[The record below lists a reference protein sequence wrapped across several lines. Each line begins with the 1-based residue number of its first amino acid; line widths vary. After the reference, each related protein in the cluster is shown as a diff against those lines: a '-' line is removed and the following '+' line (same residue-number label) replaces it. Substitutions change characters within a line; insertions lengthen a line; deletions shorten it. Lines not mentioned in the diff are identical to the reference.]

1 MEDKSIYYEA
11 NGKRYKISESE
22 VAEFEKDFPSAQVYL
37 SANGKNYLIGVNEK
51 EEFMK
56 DFADYGVSYTDMG
69 GKQTSTPATP
79 VAENVEEQ
87 TPSTKPTF
95 SFSFPDN
102 PNFIGGKKPETAAK
116 EEDEGPSFMES
127 VLKATG
133 SAVVR
138 TGKRGLNLLQ
148 VLSSGY
154 QYNDPETGAAKITDD
169 IDTQLKDENNA
180 FRGASIL
187 ARETADKLS
196 READPT
202 GGEKGFWDLL
212 AEGEYGK
219 ALQKGI
225 VTTIESAP
233 NTLAAKNWLTMG
245 LNAAGMA
252 AENYV
257 ESTLENPEVEQWKRA
272 TMAIGSAAIEQAVEK
287 LADPVFKYI
296 GGKKAAKKLTNKAA
310 REFTEEAV
318 KEAKRTIAQRI
329 VSVLEN
335 TAKDSLGEGTEEI
348 ITNFGNDALGEAL
361 DAIDGNKD
369 FGVRAQWAKFK
380 EQNPDATI
388 EDFGWAKA
396 EEYADAFIGGF
407 LSGGY
412 MSGPV
417 QTIVGAKQYI
427 NDQAVKADIEN
438 TQAKGA
444 SLGVEGMYDTTHK
457 VQDASQQVMDAFTND
472 NGESPLSLD
481 YINSLSSEE
490 AYALATREGLTKE
503 QRMALGGYAHA
514 KAEYEGLTN
523 KLNSNLEGNINANKA
538 IIEHVTTDDGK
549 VVVGLYNGAPVYVKG
564 GVEKNGKVTAAN
576 GENGPVI
583 VIDTVT
589 GKKVSVN
596 SGEIS
601 NANSMNADEYSNMIE
616 SQLRENDAATREK
629 WRNTMSDGA
638 KQRDIQQYANSKI
651 IINAG
656 NGMTQVEVQKIMPN
670 GQVLIKGKKGDLGG
684 QSEILM
690 SASEFYDAIAR
701 DENGQPVF
709 VEKLK
714 VETPA
719 PQSNEKPV
727 ITEQPTGPAPVTP
740 VGVSEDE
747 DFIEEVIPIV
757 VDGKVVNAEVTAQDN
772 TADSITY
779 RYIDEGGNVR
789 VGGSTIEAF
798 KDAKQKAEELAKKP
812 VVPENTE
819 QPTEKPV
826 INETPTEQPT
836 EQPTENL
843 GQLPP
848 ESIDW
853 DELYERDK
861 DGYLVELQR
870 QYGEKAVAILN
881 DEIENAQEELNA
893 LSKKRGKNKKERIAN
908 MEKKEEL
915 QKEIET
921 LQGMLAKITATN
933 EDVTEDVTTTEV
945 ATETPIDE
953 TVVENETPTE
963 QPVVTEQPTEK
974 PVVVEEVTET
984 PIEDKN
990 EVKVEPKVVE
1000 ETDKTPVEEVK
1011 EVEEVT
1017 PAPVEEAVKKPET
1030 TEAPTEAPVAE
1041 TKPVAPNP
1049 VANPVKAAQDR
1060 EKPLVE
1066 LINRPDVKHELKAD
1080 TARRVGKEVAD
1091 MFATREDYKAYEA
1104 VAGSLGEYLDFFDE
1118 GVEESFA
1125 NRQNNNSTELHI
1137 GKAVDENT
1145 KGDNKVSEEAKKISL
1160 DAVLTKLKDSDINVV
1175 RATKQQVEEMLR
1187 IRAELYQTS
1196 NGTVYGWADG
1206 KNIYLTEAGM
1216 NPNTPI
1222 HEYTHLWA
1230 RAMMQKNPK
1239 GWDSIKKLLKN
1250 TPAWNDVMNDSNYS
1264 NIHNDEDA
1272 VASEALSRISGTNNA
1287 AKLEQ
1292 MAQKMID
1299 EAKGTMRKTEARGL
1313 IQNMK
1318 DALNQFWS
1326 WVGKEL
1332 FGIENFNSIDEITD
1346 RVLWDLMNN
1355 TDLGELSEGQVETQ
1369 IVTDPK
1375 VIAELEAS
1383 PKQIGYRNVVQNED
1397 GTFSSPMAFWLQ
1409 HTKQGAKSRVK
1420 TDSFE
1425 LGKWEEAKENPEIV
1439 DETGHVTLVKPNKK
1453 TVSPVAYDPYIHN
1466 RLEPV
1471 NLQFKEAWKRS
1482 DLVYVETEVAETD
1495 LNSGYHAD
1503 KAKLSVG
1510 IHSWS
1515 NGAVMLSKYDKPVRV
1530 MSWEEVADAW
1540 AKRLNGE
1547 GVEFDVVPAPMRS
1560 LLVER
1565 GVEILPPHKNSGKE
1579 CDDAYD
1585 SWKNSNSNKK
1595 SVSLHNIEAAI
1606 ESGEWGD
1613 EANVELNN
1621 ITDNVTKGLA
1631 ILKRYTPQEHRGL
1644 LRGGKLLVGA
1654 AILSRGNKT
1663 DISASKRSFETLKE
1677 RADKVIPII
1686 TAWAKSTG
1694 VWREYSNRGLEEI
1707 TRDYLDS
1714 GSEAQVFNLGN
1725 GKVEKIIGLDYYVD
1739 PQLALDRI
1747 VIHNALF
1754 PETNLEVVGFGTNR
1768 NGEFAIIVHQQTIS
1782 ALPTEQDEINAY
1794 IESLGFKLIDDTNHT
1809 FVNSEL
1815 YLSDLHSDN
1824 VLSNDNEKYY
1834 IIDGDFRLN
1843 TPDAGVDGTRR
1854 VNDSIVSNNNDRLL
1868 FRSTSNPISSE
1879 KDSEYLAAVEAGDME
1894 KANSMVLEAAKIAM
1908 PNTQVVDE
1916 SGNPLVVYHGSD
1928 SDFNVFDKNK
1938 GRANMDIQGMFF
1950 SPWEDD
1956 ARGYG
1961 SKVRRFF
1968 INVIKPANESD
1979 GYQALQ
1985 KYKGQNGAGIKA
1997 REYLIE
2003 QGYDGVNN
2011 ENQEFVVF
2019 DPSQI
2024 KSADPV
2030 TYDENGNIIP
2040 LSERFNPENPDIR
2053 YRKGGDV
2060 GTSQRVDT
2068 QNAAINNLTGAP
2080 RTRAIEHA
2088 VNKEAD
2094 KLGIKVTYKTREQ
2107 MPKGHKNDKGYYN
2120 TKTGEV
2126 VVCTEN
2132 ATSIEDAIKTI
2143 LHEAVAHKGLR
2154 QLMGD
2159 KFNEF
2164 INRVYESLDAETK
2177 AKVDARAAAEY
2188 NGDTAVAMEEYMA
2201 TLAES
2206 VDFNKN
2212 SVWDKIKSAF
2222 ESVINAILGRN
2233 DIKIGDEQL
2242 RYILRASYNNM
2253 VNPNGMNTLRGWAQD
2268 QMMREEY
2275 KINEATE
2282 TPEILSRTGIDPT
2295 EVARMTAARTYDMV
2309 VNEGWQEFQRQFQD
2323 AYQPVRIAIDAIQAE
2338 TGDIPIEDYENYIL
2352 IQNQSSSRSRV
2363 EIDNFARKQY
2373 TPIIK
2378 QINKIIDKLLEA
2390 RGLDKKAIKDAKR
2403 RSQAYQEII
2412 QYLIAKHGIERNK
2425 YYQETKTRTLNNY
2438 EKKPLLKE
2446 AYDDYNAKV
2455 SSINEDASLSDA
2467 ERELQLRDALAEYEA
2482 IVSEI
2487 NTRQIPDIRDYS
2499 GLTSLFGLDSK
2510 EYEEAEAQ
2518 AQELVDEFE
2527 RKLGREDDEESGEMI
2542 SQSELIES
2550 LWKKINAAT
2559 DKTLRHGY
2567 ESGLLS
2573 RQQYNDIKGMF
2584 KFYIPLRGFDE
2595 TTAEDIYSY
2604 ARFEGNKFNAAVQKA
2619 EGRTSLSDDPIA
2631 TIMNMAESEITQG
2644 NKNRAKQALYNYLL
2658 NRSSA
2663 NNKQNSLMQVEDVWY
2678 VVSTDANGNKIY
2690 QIAAPDHEKGETY
2703 AEFEQRMLE
2712 MADNGEAE
2720 KSKKGSVD
2728 VGVRFQKQMNKN
2740 AHYVYLKVNGVEKAI
2755 YVNGDPKAAD
2765 AINGKFHQKPMFGEE
2780 SMRAVNR
2787 VLSSVFTNY
2796 SLEFTARN
2804 YFRDLVYSHINI
2816 GVRESDP
2823 EYRKKFRQNWR
2834 NNNLVSMLKMLNAYK
2849 NGEFDGRELTDIEAA
2864 FVEFMENGGQTGYTI
2879 VNSVENHKRDLQKA
2893 IERMQEGIEK
2903 GGIKDSTAFK
2913 YTLGA
2918 IELLNESSELIT
2930 RFAAYKTSR
2939 DMGRGVNT
2947 AINDA
2952 KEVTVNFNTKGAQDG
2967 NGWMGFIARYFGAS
2981 KFFFNASVQGV
2992 QNIASMAKANKLKF
3006 GGVVGGVIATGFFM
3020 PILTQLVLEALGAD
3034 DDEAY
3039 WNIPEYERQNN
3050 LCIVVGGGKYVKIP
3064 LPIGFREVYAIGD
3077 MVAAI
3082 MMDKK
3087 FSRNASQVGTDI
3099 ANKLA
3104 TIVLPINPLESTA
3117 NGLDIWYTV
3126 ANTAMPSAGQF
3137 ILQNMNNI
3145 DWKGAPLQKEYTYN
3159 ENDPSWMKAFE
3170 SNPDWMKGL
3179 SKWCNEHI
3187 NLDGDYKGLDWSP
3200 EKLDNTL
3207 SNLGGGIYSLIKK
3220 SGNTISM
3227 IWNEEKR
3234 NLTNVPLAGVALGS
3248 GIDNDD
3254 RFVTDAYFDMKDFY
3268 DSNIGYI
3275 KRRAEKFGYNLDDV
3289 FLNKA
3294 GGHHPKMQDI
3304 YENRNFNFMQEW
3316 YTGNKELESVN
3327 NDIKKFKKNLGG
3339 EENMTEAD
3347 FEALAE
3353 IQGILNDKRRDF
3365 VNRLLDIE

>member
-69 GKQTSTPATP
+69 GKQTSAPAIP

-102 PNFIGGKKPETAAK
+102 HNFIGGKKPETAAK

-133 SAVVR
+133 SAAIR

-154 QYNDPETGAAKITDD
+154 LYNDPETGAAKRTPD
-169 IDTQLKDENNA
+169 IDTQLKDKNDTFTA
-180 FRGASIL
+180 ASIL

-212 AEGEYGK
+212 ADGEYGK

-287 LADPVFKYI
+287 LADPVFKYV

-310 REFTEEAV
+310 KEFTDEAV

-380 EQNPDATI
+380 EQNPDATL

-407 LSGGY
+407 ISGGY

-472 NGESPLSLD
+472 KGESPLSLD

-503 QRMALGGYAHA
+503 QRMALGGYAHV

-523 KLNSNLEGNINANKA
+523 KLDSNLEGNINAHKA
-538 IIEHVTTDDGK
+538 MIEHVTTDDGK
-549 VVVGLYNGAPVYVKG
+549 VVVGLYNGSPVYVKG
-564 GVEKNGKVTAAN
+564 GIEKNGKITTAN
-576 GENGPVI
+576 GQNGPVV
-583 VIDTVT
+583 VINTVT
-589 GKKVSVN
+589 GEKTSVN
-596 SGEIS
+596 SNEITS
-601 NANSMNADEYSNMIE
+601 GSSTNADEYTKLIE

-638 KQRDIQQYANSKI
+638 KQKDIQQYADSKVL
-651 IINAG
+651 INAG

-670 GQVLIKGKKGDLGG
+670 GQVLVKGKKGDLGG
-684 QSEILM
+684 QSEVLM

-714 VETPA
+714 VDMPVA
-719 PQSNEKPV
+719 QSNEKPV
-727 ITEQPTGPAPVTP
+727 ISEQPSGPVA
-740 VGVSEDE
+740 VSDE
-747 DFIEEVIPIV
+747 DIDYMEEVVPIL

-772 TADSITY
+772 TSDSITY
-779 RYIDEGGNVR
+779 RYIDENGNVR
-789 VGGSTIEAF
+789 VGGSTIGEF
-798 KDAKQKAEELAKKP
+798 IDAKNKADELSKKT
-812 VVPENTE
+812 VVPEANDTNDTTVE
-819 QPTEKPV
+819 PETPVTPETPETPV
-826 INETPTEQPT
+826 INQQPTTAGTAPQEVPVTPQIVNWDALFENDQEAYFGELQNQYGDKAPRMLGAIVSATQKKLDALNKAVPDTDNEILENEAKKDKLEAKIQALNNMLERLNTPTDEVTT
-836 EQPTENL
+836 EEVAP
-843 GQLPP
+843 
-848 ESIDW
+848 
-853 DELYERDK
+853 
-861 DGYLVELQR
+861 VE
-870 QYGEKAVAILN
+870 
-881 DEIENAQEELNA
+881 
-893 LSKKRGKNKKERIAN
+893 
-908 MEKKEEL
+908 
-915 QKEIET
+915 
-921 LQGMLAKITATN
+921 TATDATIT
-933 EDVTEDVTTTEV
+933 EEVPETTEDVE
-945 ATETPIDE
+945 
-953 TVVENETPTE
+953 
-963 QPVVTEQPTEK
+963 
-974 PVVVEEVTET
+974 
-984 PIEDKN
+984 
-990 EVKVEPKVVE
+990 
-1000 ETDKTPVEEVK
+1000 TPVETVEDIE

-1017 PAPVEEAVKKPET
+1017 LAPVEEAAKKPEV
-1030 TEAPTEAPVAE
+1030 TEVPTEVQAAE
-1041 TKPVAPNP
+1041 AKPVAPNP
-1049 VANPVKAAQDR
+1049 VANPVKAAQER
-1060 EKPLVE
+1060 EKPLIK
-1066 LINRPDVKHELKAD
+1066 LINRLDVEHELKAD
-1080 TARRVGKEVAD
+1080 TAKRVGKEVAD

-1104 VAGSLGEYLDFFDE
+1104 VAGSLGDYLDFFDE

-1125 NRQNNNSTELHI
+1125 NRKNNGNSQKSKDITKITSTPNRIEDKAVKPTESQREVGKFVIQWLKDAGYTVHTDITELI
-1137 GKAVDENT
+1137 NAI
-1145 KGDNKVSEEAKKISL
+1145 KISEKEK
-1160 DAVLTKLKDSDINVV
+1160 TQFLK
-1175 RATKQQVEEMLR
+1175 T
-1187 IRAELYQTS
+1187 AE
-1196 NGTVYGWADG
+1196 GEVYGLMQNG
-1206 KNIYLTEAGM
+1206 EIYLDM
-1216 NPNTPI
+1216 SLLNPNTPI
-1222 HEYTHLWA
+1222 HEYTHIWDA
-1230 RAMMQKNPK
+1230 IIMEKNPQLWED
-1239 GWDSIKKLLKN
+1239 GKKLLKQLPLWN
-1250 TPAWNDVMNDSNYS
+1250 EIANSKRYKRLQGDENLIASEVHSRLVGEKGEAVFTQLYERANGHINEIGVELDLITKIKNWIYQVMDNLKSIIIPYGRDKSVSLQEFIAMPINDLVFNAKPRNRFTETNKLYWGEQPANALSNLSTIAVDNIDKFNSHAQQYYTELKYGIGYVVYEGSVYVFDIDSDGLARPVIESTSYEKARRKIDVFNRINSSGFDTQIRTEGDRTADD
-1264 NIHNDEDA
+1264 IHNNSGNG
-1272 VASEALSRISGTNNA
+1272 VRGTSEN
-1287 AKLEQ
+1287 
-1292 MAQKMID
+1292 
-1299 EAKGTMRKTEARGL
+1299 
-1313 IQNMK
+1313 
-1318 DALNQFWS
+1318 
-1326 WVGKEL
+1326 
-1332 FGIENFNSIDEITD
+1332 
-1346 RVLWDLMNN
+1346 
-1355 TDLGELSEGQVETQ
+1355 
-1369 IVTDPK
+1369 
-1375 VIAELEAS
+1375 
-1383 PKQIGYRNVVQNED
+1383 
-1397 GTFSSPMAFWLQ
+1397 
-1409 HTKQGAKSRVK
+1409 
-1420 TDSFE
+1420 
-1425 LGKWEEAKENPEIV
+1425 
-1439 DETGHVTLVKPNKK
+1439 
-1453 TVSPVAYDPYIHN
+1453 VSPVAEGESRGDNAIKVGG
-1466 RLEPV
+1466 E
-1471 NLQFKEAWKRS
+1471 
-1482 DLVYVETEVAETD
+1482 
-1495 LNSGYHAD
+1495 NSV
-1503 KAKLSVG
+1503 S
-1510 IHSWS
+1510 
-1515 NGAVMLSKYDKPVRV
+1515 
-1530 MSWEEVADAW
+1530 
-1540 AKRLNGE
+1540 
-1547 GVEFDVVPAPMRS
+1547 
-1560 LLVER
+1560 
-1565 GVEILPPHKNSGKE
+1565 KNS
-1579 CDDAYD
+1579 
-1585 SWKNSNSNKK
+1585 
-1595 SVSLHNIEAAI
+1595 V
-1606 ESGEWGD
+1606 
-1613 EANVELNN
+1613 
-1621 ITDNVTKGLA
+1621 
-1631 ILKRYTPQEHRGL
+1631 
-1644 LRGGKLLVGA
+1644 
-1654 AILSRGNKT
+1654 
-1663 DISASKRSFETLKE
+1663 
-1677 RADKVIPII
+1677 
-1686 TAWAKSTG
+1686 
-1694 VWREYSNRGLEEI
+1694 
-1707 TRDYLDS
+1707 S
-1714 GSEAQVFNLGN
+1714 GSS
-1725 GKVEKIIGLDYYVD
+1725 VD
-1739 PQLALDRI
+1739 
-1747 VIHNALF
+1747 
-1754 PETNLEVVGFGTNR
+1754 
-1768 NGEFAIIVHQQTIS
+1768 
-1782 ALPTEQDEINAY
+1782 
-1794 IESLGFKLIDDTNHT
+1794 
-1809 FVNSEL
+1809 
-1815 YLSDLHSDN
+1815 SD
-1824 VLSNDNEKYY
+1824 
-1834 IIDGDFRLN
+1834 G
-1843 TPDAGVDGTRR
+1843 
-1854 VNDSIVSNNNDRLL
+1854 LL
-1868 FRSTSNPISSE
+1868 FRNSSIDDE
-1879 KDSEYLAAVEAGDME
+1879 MEAIKNEAIANGTFMKAPNGKPTKLNERQWLQVRTQNFLNWFGDWINDP
-1894 KANSMVLEAAKIAM
+1894 KNASK
-1908 PNTQVVDE
+1908 VVDE
-1916 SGNPLVVYHGSD
+1916 NGEPRVVYHGSPYGNITE
-1928 SDFNVFDKNK
+1928 FNRKGHSVSGLREFGTYFGSNRRLAELYAYARQQAKGDIEKYELEKAKIDAIIFNPETPARVALDAFDELDKLNESQKPKVYEVFLNIRNPKEFDAEKNNGYKGWHKLKQDVGYDIKTGVEAVEAIAGHNSAARMSEKYDGIIAHNMADVHHEEGLDELMGDVFLVFD
-1938 GRANMDIQGMFF
+1938 
-1950 SPWEDD
+1950 ET
-1956 ARGYG
+1956 
-1961 SKVRRFF
+1961 
-1968 INVIKPANESD
+1968 
-1979 GYQALQ
+1979 
-1985 KYKGQNGAGIKA
+1985 
-1997 REYLIE
+1997 
-2003 QGYDGVNN
+2003 
-2011 ENQEFVVF
+2011 
-2019 DPSQI
+2019 PSHI
-2024 KSADPV
+2024 KSA
-2030 TYDENGNIIP
+2030 TNNTGEFSI
-2040 LSERFNPENPDIR
+2040 ENPDIR
-2053 YRKGGDV
+2053 ARHGINNDNFVKQFEFKQNNESGQLEYSDEFRELQEESARMSGQLVSEKDGVQQAAIRGLVGGIGRTLQRELDRATSGRGYKLRNV
-2060 GTSQRVDT
+2060 VNESKGTSFDIIENVDGRLFHDIFEIVRAYLPNGELVDLHDNYNDAICYITSDGLAGFAVDKDGNLISVYSLYGKSKKGFLGAIKDLITEAGATHLDGYNSEKQPLAEIYSKVFGWKVASMMDYNMEYDHDNIAENHGMPQVAFMVNTDADIETKHFDKDQYDEAVDYQLEQVEVSKRVDT
-2068 QNAAINNLTGAP
+2068 QNAAIDNLVGEP

-2120 TKTGEV
+2120 TKTGEIV
-2126 VVCTEN
+2126 ICTEN
-2132 ATSIEDAIKTI
+2132 AASIKDAIQTI

-2253 VNPNGMNTLRGWAQD
+2253 VNQNGMNTLRGWAQD

-2275 KINEATE
+2275 KINDATE
-2282 TPEILSRTGIDPT
+2282 TPEILSRTGIDPA

-2559 DKTLRHGY
+2559 DKTLRHSY
-2567 ESGLLS
+2567 ESGLIS

-2584 KFYIPLRGFDE
+2584 NFYVPLRGFDE

-2644 NKNRAKQALYNYLL
+2644 NKNRAKQALYNYIL
-2658 NRSSA
+2658 NRDSA
-2663 NNKQNSLMQVEDVWY
+2663 NNKRNSLMQLEDVWY
-2678 VVSTDANGNKIY
+2678 VVSTDDNGNKSY

-2703 AEFEQRMLE
+2703 EEFEERMKE
-2712 MADNGEAE
+2712 MEENGEAE
-2720 KSKKGSVD
+2720 KSKKGHVD
-2728 VGVRFQKQMNKN
+2728 VGVRFQKQRNKN
-2740 AHYVYLKVNGVEKAI
+2740 AHYVYLKINGVDKAI

-2780 SMRAVNR
+2780 ATRAANR
-2787 VLSSVFTNY
+2787 VLSSMFTNY

-2804 YFRDLVYSHINI
+2804 YFRDLLYSHINI

-2823 EYRKKFRQNWR
+2823 EYRVQFRKNWR
-2834 NNNLVSMLKMLNAYK
+2834 KNNLGSMIKMLNAYK
-2849 NGEFDGRELTDIEAA
+2849 NGEFDGRELTDIETA

-2879 VNSVENHKRDLQKA
+2879 VNSVENHKKDLQKA

-2939 DMGRGVNT
+2939 DMGRGVIT

-2967 NGWMGFIARYFGAS
+2967 AGWMGFIARYFGAT

-2992 QNIASMAKANKLKF
+2992 QNIAAMAKANKLKF
-3006 GGVVGGVIATGFFM
+3006 GSVVGGVVATGFFM
-3020 PILTQLVLEALGAD
+3020 PILTQLVLEVLGAD

-3064 LPIGFREVYAIGD
+3064 LPIGFREMYAIGD
-3077 MVAAI
+3077 MVAA
-3082 MMDKK
+3082 MAMDKR
-3087 FSRNASQVGTDI
+3087 FTRDVAQVGMDI
-3099 ANKLA
+3099 ANKVSSV
-3104 TIVLPINPLESTA
+3104 VLPINPLEGSV
-3117 NGLDIWYTV
+3117 NGLSLWYNIG
-3126 ANTAMPSAGQF
+3126 NTIMPSAGQF
-3137 ILQNMNNI
+3137 ILQNMNNV

-3187 NLDGDYKGLDWSP
+3187 NLDGDYKGLNWSP

-3234 NLTNVPLAGVALGS
+3234 NLINVPLAGVALGS
-3248 GIDNDD
+3248 GIDNDE

-3275 KRRAEKFGYNLDDV
+3275 KRRAEKFGYDLNDV
-3289 FLNKA
+3289 FYSKA
-3294 GGHHPKMQDI
+3294 GEHHPKMQDI
-3304 YENRNFNFMQEW
+3304 YNNRNFNFMQEW
-3316 YTGNKELESVN
+3316 YAGNKELESLN
-3327 NDIKKFKKNLGG
+3327 NEIKNLKKNLGG
-3339 EENMTEAD
+3339 EENMTEVN
-3347 FEALAE
+3347 FEALTG
-3353 IQGILNDKRRDF
+3353 IQNELNNRRREF
-3365 VNRLLDIE
+3365 VNKMLEIE